1 MTNPDKQIEQ
11 LKLLEYYQANPV
23 EYMVDC
29 LDVERRYVWSKMEE
43 MCNAVRDHDFVAVKA
58 GNSLS
63 KSFTLG
69 RLALWFLYCFPP
81 STVITTAPSNIQVEE
96 ILWREIREAHAASKA
111 KLGGECLKTKLE
123 LGEKWFATGFATK
136 PDTVTQH
143 ATRLQGFHNEHVLI
157 ILDEAA
163 GVDPL
168 IWEAIDRLMSGEG
181 MVKLVAV
188 GNPTT
193 SQGNFVDCFR
203 DKKFHKITV
212 SVFDT
217 PNYKEGKEV
226 IPGLSGRKFVDLV
239 KNKYGEGSNQWKSM
253 ITGEIPSEDTN
264 SLISLADIEKAET
277 RKMVDHNFR
286 MIKKFIVW
294 DVADGGEDLHT
305 IKAYENTTEIE
316 SIELRNKTVEQA
328 EPYVWRLLRQVRGNT
343 IIWDNDGI
351 GRVAGKLLEQSKDDG
366 TTLLPFEGSSRAV
379 NDPSTFYNKKDEAH
393 WDMRRYFS
401 EGMIKIN
408 YDPDLHEEL
417 ASIRIDD
424 SVDKPKNKMQYISVE
439 PKKLLKKRLNR
450 SPDKSDN
457 VMMMCGMFDEI
468 PHVMKYSR
476 YSEVEQF
483 ENDYYFTPETC

>member
-1 MTNPDKQIEQ
+1 MTQEDKRIEEFR
-11 LKLLEYYQANPV
+11 LTHYYQKNPV
-23 EYMVDC
+23 EYMVDV

-43 MCNAVRDHDFVAVKA
+43 MCNAVRDHDFVCVKA

-81 STVITTAPSNIQVEE
+81 STVVTTAPSNIQVEE
-96 ILWREIREAHAASKA
+96 ILWREIRDAHSKA
-111 KLGGECLKTKLE
+111 KQPLGGECLKTKLE

-143 ATRLQGFHNEHVLI
+143 ATRLQGFHNEYVLI

-168 IWEAIDRLMSGEG
+168 IWEAIDRLMSSEG
-181 MVKLVAV
+181 TVKLVAV

-193 SQGNFVDCFR
+193 SSGNFVDCFK
-203 DKKFHKITV
+203 DPKFHKITV

-217 PNYKEGKEV
+217 PNYKEGREV

-239 KNKYGEGSNQWKSM
+239 RAKYGEGSNQWKSM
-253 ITGEIPSEDTN
+253 ITGEIPSEDSN
-264 SLISLADIEKAET
+264 SLLSLADIERAET
-277 RKMVDHNFR
+277 RERVTHNFK
-286 MIKKFIVW
+286 MIKRFVVW

-316 SIELRNKTVEQA
+316 SIELRNKTVEAA
-328 EPYVWRLLRQVRGNT
+328 EPYVWRLLRQIKGNC

-351 GRVAGKLLEQSKDDG
+351 GRVAGRLLEQARDTS
-366 TTLLPFEGSSRAV
+366 TTLLPFEGSSRDV
-379 NDPSTFYNKKDEAH
+379 NEPSTFYNKRDEAH
-393 WDMRRYFS
+393 WDLRRYFS

-408 YDPDLHEEL
+408 YDPELHEEL
-417 ASIRIDD
+417 ANLRIDD
-424 SVDKPKNKMQYISVE
+424 SADKPKNKQQYISMEV
-439 PKKLLKKRLNR
+439 KKDLKKRINR
-450 SPDKSDN
+450 SPDKVDN
-457 VMMMCGMFDEI
+457 VMMMCGMFDDV
-468 PHVMKYSR
+468 PPVFKYKK
-476 YSEVEQF
+476 YSEVKSF
-483 ENDYYFTPETC
+483 ESDYYFTPETC